1 MNISASD
8 IIEIVSI
15 ICSSILSIVA
25 IIISVLTLVQNN
37 KMIFESNKPNITIF
51 SKILNFTSPYPFLVL
66 KNFGVSGATILS
78 IEYDGNLKNYLEREP
93 FKNMKNVFI
102 APNQTFVYS
111 LNHEN
116 FDYDKIFNFKITYK
130 YLNKTY
136 TEEHQVSFSQYL
148 DIAYIK
154 NHLSKSSSD
163 TKELSDV
170 LQEMIIQ
177 NI

>member
-1 MNISASD
+1 MTVSD
-8 IIEIVSI
+8 WIEIFSI

-25 IIISVLTLVQNN
+25 IVISVLTLVQNN

-51 SKILNFTSPYPFLVL
+51 SKVLSFTSPYPFLVL
-66 KNFGVSGATILS
+66 KNFGVSGATILN
-78 IEYDGNLKNYLEREP
+78 IEYDGDLKNYLEREP

-111 LNHEN
+111 LNHKD
-116 FDYDKIFNFKITYK
+116 FDYEKTFNFKISYK
-130 YLNKTY
+130 YLDKTY
-136 TEEHQVSFSQYL
+136 TEEHQVSFNQYL
-148 DIAYIK
+148 DIAYTKIHFK
-154 NHLSKSSSD
+154 NSKID

-177 NI
+177 DI

>member
-1 MNISASD
+1 MSVSD
-8 IIEIVSI
+8 WIEVFSI
-15 ICSSILSIVA
+15 ISSSILSIIA
-25 IIISVLTLVQNN
+25 IVVSVLALVQNS
-37 KMIFESNKPNITIF
+37 KIIFESNKPNITIF
-51 SKILNFTSPYPFLVL
+51 SKIINFTSPYPFLVL
-66 KNFGVSGATILS
+66 KNFGVSGATIIN
-78 IEYDGNLKNYLEREP
+78 IEYDNELKNYLDREP

-116 FDYDKIFNFKITYK
+116 FDYNKTFSFKITYK
-130 YLNKTY
+130 YLKKTY
-136 TEEHQVSFSQYL
+136 IEEHQVSFNQYL
-148 DIAYIK
+148 DIAYTK

-177 NI
+177 DI